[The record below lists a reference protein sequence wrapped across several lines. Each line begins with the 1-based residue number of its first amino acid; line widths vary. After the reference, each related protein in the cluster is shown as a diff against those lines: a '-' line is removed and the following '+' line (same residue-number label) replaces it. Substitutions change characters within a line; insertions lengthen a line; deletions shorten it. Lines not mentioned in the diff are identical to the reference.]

1 MDAYALNK
9 KEDPFGIQK
18 KKKKIHKNQ
27 KIHNEIVKQ
36 LKTKIEVD
44 L

>member
-1 MDAYALNK
+1 MDSHILHK
-9 KEDPFGIQK
+9 KDDIFGFQKQK
-18 KKKKIHKNQ
+18 KIVHKNQ